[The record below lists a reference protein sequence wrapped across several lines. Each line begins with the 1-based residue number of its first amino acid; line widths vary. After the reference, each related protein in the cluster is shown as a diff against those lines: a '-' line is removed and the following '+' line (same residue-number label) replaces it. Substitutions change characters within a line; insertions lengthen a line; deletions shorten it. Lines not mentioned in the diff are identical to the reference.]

1 MYDVIY
7 LNVITAGSPI
17 HARYMQ
23 ACTTI
28 PEIGFFTRI
37 NPRKLRNI
45 GRDVHVYMIHIKRPV
60 LVRLS
65 QFYVELYY

>member
-1 MYDVIY
+1 MLDTCR
-7 LNVITAGSPI
+7 LA
-17 HARYMQ
+17 
-23 ACTTI
+23 
-28 PEIGFFTRI
+28 RI